1 MKKKIFQFS
10 NKHHNKAVVIELVPY
25 SNGRT
30 AIALFTLEQEPFMV
44 ASVNVP
50 SVHLEEDEVIIKD
63 YSENEG
69 VLKFL
74 EDNNIVHATPYAV
87 QVGHTYCKICILQP
101 VEKWLGDSEE
111 PAPVGYNEEG
121 KKKWVIDGY
130 NIWASSYQ
138 DALSHYAIIRQ
149 L

>member
-1 MKKKIFQFS
+1 MKKYQFS
-10 NKHHNKAVVIELVPY
+10 NRYLQEEVTIQLGTYGNGRVAIELY
-25 SNGRT
+25 
-30 AIALFTLEQEPFMV
+30 TLEQEPFMI

-111 PAPVGYNEEG
+111 PAPVSYNEEG

>member
-1 MKKKIFQFS
+1 MKIFKFS
-10 NKHHNKAVVIELVPY
+10 SRYLQEEVTVQLGTYGNGRVAIELY
-25 SNGRT
+25 
-30 AIALFTLEQEPFMV
+30 TLEGEPFMV

-69 VLKFL
+69 VLNFL

-101 VEKWLGDSEE
+101 EEKWLSASEE
-111 PAPVGYNEEG
+111 PAPVGYNDEG

-138 DALSHYAIIRQ
+138 DALSHYAVIRQ